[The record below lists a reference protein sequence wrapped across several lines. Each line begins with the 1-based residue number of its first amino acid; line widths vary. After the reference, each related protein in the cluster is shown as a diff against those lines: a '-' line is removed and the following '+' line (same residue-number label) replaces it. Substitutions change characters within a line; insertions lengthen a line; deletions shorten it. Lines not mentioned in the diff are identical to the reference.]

1 MQDTRLRI
9 VALAALTVGAYLSIA
24 GALLACT
31 WWLVF
36 SHRRRDLPAPRTVL
50 YLGVMVLLAG
60 IATSLSGGDGLS
72 YLVRIGAVLLV
83 ASYAYSHRQDGEL
96 MDLGVWLFGRRVGFD
111 LGLTAELALQAID
124 VAGEDL
130 ARIRLA
136 VAQKGSGSCLRRWVD
151 MGTALLFAHLRR
163 SQEVTLV
170 LALRGYAGGGAH
182 CPHFERGARDLP
194 AALGAICILL
204 LAFLEPRDIFILLQ

>member
-1 MQDTRLRI
+1 MQDVRLRLL
-9 VALAALTVGAYLSIA
+9 ALALLTIAAYLSIS
-24 GALLACT
+24 GALLAGA
-31 WWLVF
+31 WWLVL
-36 SHRRRDLPAPRTVL
+36 SCRRQDLPEVRTVL

-83 ASYAYSHRQDGEL
+83 ASYAFSHRQDGEL
-96 MDLGVWLFGRRVGFD
+96 LDLGVWLFGRRTGFD

-136 VAQKGSGSCLRRWVD
+136 IAQKGTGSRLRQWVEV
-151 MGTALLFAHLRR
+151 GTALLFTHLRR
-163 SQEVTLV
+163 SQEVALV
-170 LALRGYAGGGAH
+170 LALRGYTGGGEY
-182 CPHFERGARDLP
+182 CPHFQRGGRDLP
-194 AALGAICILL
+194 ATLGAICILF
-204 LAFLEPRDIFILLQ
+204 LAIVEPRDIFILLQ